1 MLQQVLQPLHAPY
14 PLALLSRPSS
24 LCVPGVVN
32 AGNFFFAGART
43 FFNSLEAAIFL
54 FSRVARIP
62 EGSSVMPVISTE
74 ERITLGAVLS
84 NGLVI
89 KGQNQISHPSVAG
102 PFQLALHLLYQKR
115 YHLRCQYMIR
125 LSNSIPQ
132 KCFCLLVSKSALLV
146 QTCCRTQPDCIV
158 HTNIH
163 DPISFVRLLALP
175 GSPLSQGLS
184 AIITLCL

>member
-1 MLQQVLQPLHAPY
+1 MPDPF
-14 PLALLSRPSS
+14 ALLSCSSS
-24 LCVPGVVN
+24 LCVKCVVY

-102 PFQLALHLLYQKR
+102 PFQLALHLLYQD
-115 YHLRCQYMIR
+115 QYNHMPVYDYTVKEIC
-125 LSNSIPQ
+125 Q
-132 KCFCLLVSKSALLV
+132 KCSCLLV
-146 QTCCRTQPDCIV
+146 QNCCKILPNYIVYSNIFQPV
-158 HTNIH
+158 
-163 DPISFVRLLALP
+163 SFVRLVALP
-175 GSPLSQGLS
+175 SSSLSQGIS
-184 AIITLCL
+184 AEIILCCRAQLPAS

>member
-1 MLQQVLQPLHAPY
+1 MFLHALIFFP
-14 PLALLSRPSS
+14 PQLLKQS
-24 LCVPGVVN
+24 LYVPCVVY

-102 PFQLALHLLYQKR
+102 PFQLALYLLTFEMPFHESICQKLLFLFGFKASCTGPAK
-115 YHLRCQYMIR
+115 HCQMASYTAT
-125 LSNSIPQ
+125 IP
-132 KCFCLLVSKSALLV
+132 
-146 QTCCRTQPDCIV
+146 R
-158 HTNIH
+158 
-163 DPISFVRLLALP
+163 FVRLLALP
-175 GSPLSQGLS
+175 GSYLPPEVFLQRSHCAAKHMSPLVE
-184 AIITLCL
+184 

>member
-1 MLQQVLQPLHAPY
+1 MLQCPAMRLHALPFC
-14 PLALLSRPSS
+14 PCQPTKQS
-24 LCVPGVVN
+24 LFPPGVVY

-102 PFQLALHLLYQKR
+102 PFQLALHLLTFE
-115 YHLRCQYMIR
+115 M
-125 LSNSIPQ
+125 SIYENKP
-132 KCFCLLVSKSALLV
+132 L
-146 QTCCRTQPDCIV
+146 PDCIV
-158 HTNIH
+158 HSNSFN
-163 DPISFVRLLALP
+163 PISFVRLLVLP
-175 GSPLSQGLS
+175 GSSVSQGLS
-184 AIITLCL
+184 ATITLCRRAQVSTS